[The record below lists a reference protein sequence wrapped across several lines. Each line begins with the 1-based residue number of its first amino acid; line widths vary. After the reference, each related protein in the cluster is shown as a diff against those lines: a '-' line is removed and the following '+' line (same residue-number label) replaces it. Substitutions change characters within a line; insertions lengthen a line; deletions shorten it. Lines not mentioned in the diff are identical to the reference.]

1 MVSGLFRSVKCS
13 AMTFVREGRFAS
25 PASNRSIG
33 IVEIVDEG
41 KPESHRPK
49 LPHHARAGSGDTG
62 MTIGCSRIDR
72 ASASPSRYA
81 QLQGRALGQ
90 IAVVALNGGRVM
102 PAKWPSTGAAAVSG
116 ARARIA
122 SRADRCRSSAAIRG
136 TPYYHGRCKPCRA
149 ARARVSGSFSR
160 GGTARFANFL
170 SMPCS

>member
-72 ASASPSRYA
+72 ASASPSRYMV
-81 QLQGRALGQ
+81 QVGTTPRT
-90 IAVVALNGGRVM
+90 RV
-102 PAKWPSTGAAAVSG
+102 G
-116 ARARIA
+116 
-122 SRADRCRSSAAIRG
+122 ADRRCCPKWRPSYAGEVAVNRRRCRFRRTCKDCQQSRPLSQFSSDQRHAVLPRPLQTVSSCTG
-136 TPYYHGRCKPCRA
+136 TRQRQ
-149 ARARVSGSFSR
+149 
-160 GGTARFANFL
+160 L
-170 SMPCS
+170 